1 MRKIQLKIC
10 LFAFTIIVFT
20 GCTNSTTSTSAKE
33 SNSPVVTSKASPTA
47 SIAPTSSSK
56 SSPNATPVT
65 TSPEKT
71 QVDLSAAYLTYTN
84 KNLGFSLELPA
95 SWENKYSIDELD
107 NTVAFLHTESKLKS
121 GAQGQLFVII
131 RYPGKM
137 TKEQALIGGGGMRSL
152 LFTTDTYTYVLITPT
167 GVEYSDETEDD
178 YLKMSADIAWILKT
192 VKKY

>member
-1 MRKIQLKIC
+1 MRKFQLEIC
-10 LFAFTIIVFT
+10 LFALTIIVFT
-20 GCTNSTTSTSAKE
+20 GCTNSTSTSPKE
-33 SNSPVVTSKASPTA
+33 SNSPVVTSKASPTTL
-47 SIAPTSSSK
+47 IAPTSSK
-56 SSPNATPVT
+56 GSPDTTSVT
-65 TSPEKT
+65 TSPDKT
-71 QVDLSAAYLTYTN
+71 QVDFSADYLTYTN
-84 KNLGFSLELPA
+84 KNLGFSLELPS

-137 TKEQALIGGGGMRSL
+137 TNEQALIGGGGMRSL
-152 LFTTDTYTYVLITPT
+152 LFTTDTYSYVLITPT